1 MRAHTVDLVTEEE
14 EGRNPAGH
22 MSGRYKREMTVSVS
36 FQSRLI
42 CFSVRILPSLTN
54 SPVLHLFCLLI
65 KSLDRICGRGWI
77 KTLPGDAALREPTA
91 ICRDTVA
98 PFVVCNCSYEPFENN
113 KTTMNALYPASF
125 LQLKHHFY
133 LTFHPLR
140 ISSLERCLTHQRLGV
155 LFGGRQKLSDIGR
168 GFLLD
173 GMSPLGGLAPLWLG
187 CRGNGQE
194 HGRSWCS

>member
-1 MRAHTVDLVTEEE
+1 MCVEEEEKVSCSCQGTMRAHTVDLVTEEE

-65 KSLDRICGRGWI
+65 KLLDRICGRGWI
-77 KTLPGDAALREPTA
+77 KTLPGDTALREPTA

-113 KTTMNALYPASF
+113 KTTYPIPSYPASF

-133 LTFHPLR
+133 LTFHR
-140 ISSLERCLTHQRLGV
+140 IS
-155 LFGGRQKLSDIGR
+155 
-168 GFLLD
+168 
-173 GMSPLGGLAPLWLG
+173 
-187 CRGNGQE
+187 
-194 HGRSWCS
+194 RS